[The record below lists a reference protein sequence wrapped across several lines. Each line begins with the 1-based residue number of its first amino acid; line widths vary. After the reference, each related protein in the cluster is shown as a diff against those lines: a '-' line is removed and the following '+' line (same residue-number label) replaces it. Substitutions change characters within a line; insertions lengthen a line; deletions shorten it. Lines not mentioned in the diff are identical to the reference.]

1 MDKGRVGRKDRLIK
15 EKKHDMYMTR
25 SKIPTSTW
33 CSKCGAVFMNG
44 RWTWVDK
51 PDQVHESICPACH
64 RIIDN
69 YPAGVIELQGDFYM
83 GHRDE
88 IVNLI
93 SNVESQEKQAHPMER
108 IISITQAQKSSV
120 VTTTGVHLARR
131 IGEALSRSYKGEY
144 NFQYADQDKSIR
156 VFWKR

>member
-1 MDKGRVGRKDRLIK
+1 MNKGRVGRKDKLIK

-25 SKIPTSTW
+25 SKISESTW

-44 RWTWVDK
+44 RWTWIQK
-51 PDQVHESICPACH
+51 PDQVQETICPAC
-64 RIIDN
+64 RRTMDN
-69 YPAGVIELQGDFYM
+69 YPAGFIDIEGDFYI

-88 IVNLI
+88 IINLI
-93 SNVESQEKQAHPMER
+93 SNVEVQEKKAHPMER
-108 IISITQAQKSSV
+108 ILAITKTRKSSTI
-120 VTTTGVHLARR
+120 TTTGVHLARR

-144 NFQYADQDKSIR
+144 NFQYADQDKIIK